1 MDSSEALS
9 YRQVGTRTAGSVY
22 RGSTGRKTSTAI
34 GKRTSSSIPSKFE
47 TTLHQGTEEKKAFGS
62 RVHRFREYD
71 DPLPG
76 PGSYHRSTT
85 LVRDAATCGSV
96 SQRGYSTGFV
106 SKSDR
111 FNKTTAIVSALAPGP
126 GSYRSY
132 NTANTVPARDFR
144 QSATQAIFAPPTHPS
159 AAGRGDVASSA
170 REVPGPGHYDIKHR
184 ESTAQMSD
192 ARLLSGCFRS
202 SVRRFERS
210 KRELAAQNLAPGAYD
225 VGASYDAVLAQG
237 RLVGGRDPPNATFIS
252 TVPRSRH
259 IEAAVTDAARK
270 PGPGAYDD
278 ALAYAAIT
286 ELGPGSAAAAAQSSC
301 MFANTQQDRFGRPYV
316 DKAPRSDVPGPGWY
330 EAASDTRLPR
340 DAGMSHEAAMLMSVP
355 SSSMFNSKSSRMSDH
370 QTARA
375 RLSRAPGPAYYKP
388 EKPNA
393 KSFLLNTSKK
403 WV

>member
-9 YRQVGTRTAGSVY
+9 YRQVGTRSAGSVY

-34 GKRTSSSIPSKFE
+34 GKRASSSIPSKFE

-62 RVHRFREYD
+62 RVHRFREHD

-106 SKSDR
+106 SRSDR
-111 FNKTTAIVSALAPGP
+111 FNKTTAVVSALAPGP

-144 QSATQAIFAPPTHPS
+144 QAATQAIFAPPTHPS

-192 ARLLSGCFRS
+192 ARLLSGCAAPDGDA
-202 SVRRFERS
+202 SV
-210 KRELAAQNLAPGAYD
+210 NLFKG
-225 VGASYDAVLAQG
+225 
-237 RLVGGRDPPNATFIS
+237 S
-252 TVPRSRH
+252 TS
-259 IEAAVTDAARK
+259 
-270 PGPGAYDD
+270 
-278 ALAYAAIT
+278 
-286 ELGPGSAAAAAQSSC
+286 
-301 MFANTQQDRFGRPYV
+301 
-316 DKAPRSDVPGPGWY
+316 
-330 EAASDTRLPR
+330 
-340 DAGMSHEAAMLMSVP
+340 
-355 SSSMFNSKSSRMSDH
+355 
-370 QTARA
+370 
-375 RLSRAPGPAYYKP
+375 
-388 EKPNA
+388 
-393 KSFLLNTSKK
+393 
-403 WV
+403 